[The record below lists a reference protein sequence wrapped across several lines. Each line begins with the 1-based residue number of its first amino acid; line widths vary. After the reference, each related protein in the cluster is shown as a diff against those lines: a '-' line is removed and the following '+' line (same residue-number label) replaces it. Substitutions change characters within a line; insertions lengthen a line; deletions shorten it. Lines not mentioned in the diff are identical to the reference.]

1 MALLTHFSLYLMHS
15 LLYALGIAMLASA
28 VSVGPLI
35 YALRILIAIDQFG
48 TVLLGG
54 WPGETMSSYA
64 YRLDQ
69 QRKIG
74 GQIFRPAIDTLFFWQ
89 KLHCRD
95 AYIGMLQ
102 RVNLPPEFRV

>member
-15 LLYALGIAMLASA
+15 LLYAMGIAMLAA
-28 VSVGPLI
+28 VVTVGPAT
-35 YALRILIAIDQFG
+35 YVHRVLIAIDQFG

-74 GQIFRPAIDTLFFWQ
+74 GQIFRPAIDALFFWQ
-89 KLHCRD
+89 VMHCRE